1 MVQVDGAES
10 GGPVDPG
17 VACWVGMSGEPEA
30 REERGLSPWQFAV
43 RGATWSSAELGLRSK
58 AFDPVQ
64 SGAILYTLTETRE
77 TRERARARARR
88 ACFPIPARAL

>member
-10 GGPVDPG
+10 GGLVDPG

-58 AFDPVQ
+58 PFGPVH
-64 SGAILYTLTETRE
+64 SGAILDTLLASLSLCLCVCVCVCS
-77 TRERARARARR
+77 RAQLAS
-88 ACFPIPARAL
+88 ALQ

>member
-10 GGPVDPG
+10 GGLVDPG

-43 RGATWSSAELGLRSK
+43 RVATWSSAELGLSSRTRK
-58 AFDPVQ
+58 LP
-64 SGAILYTLTETRE
+64 ILPDRQISRPDSVLLCFNHILF
-77 TRERARARARR
+77 RR
-88 ACFPIPARAL
+88 

>member
-30 REERGLSPWQFAV
+30 REERGLSPWQFAM
-43 RGATWSSAELGLRSK
+43 RGGATWSSAELGLRSK
-58 AFDPVQ
+58 PFGPVH
-64 SGAILYTLTETRE
+64 SGAILYTLRLCPGDG
-77 TRERARARARR
+77 RH
-88 ACFPIPARAL
+88 LVK

>member
-1 MVQVDGAES
+1 MVQIDGAGR
-10 GGPVDPG
+10 GGLVDPG

-58 AFDPVQ
+58 AFGPVH
-64 SGAILYTLTETRE
+64 SGAILYTLKR
-77 TRERARARARR
+77 
-88 ACFPIPARAL
+88 

>member
-30 REERGLSPWQFAV
+30 REERGLSPWQFAM

-58 AFDPVQ
+58 PFGPVH
-64 SGAILYTLTETRE
+64 SGAILYTLRLCPGDG
-77 TRERARARARR
+77 RH
-88 ACFPIPARAL
+88 LVK